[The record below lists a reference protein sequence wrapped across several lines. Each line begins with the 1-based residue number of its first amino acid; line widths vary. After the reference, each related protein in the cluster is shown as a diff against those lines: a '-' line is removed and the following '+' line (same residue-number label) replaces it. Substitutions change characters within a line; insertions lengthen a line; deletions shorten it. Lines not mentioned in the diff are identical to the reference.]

1 LSEFKAAW
9 NDRPLGAEH
18 NWTPQQISVNGMIH
32 PDNSSQTA
40 VSHILHNRTEDLE
53 LYRIDPDGP
62 VHPEEDES
70 SNTVEV
76 PQINPSGG
84 NHGQL
89 LQDVDP
95 MSPSDDFGVDLYLQ
109 VINILGNAVLS

>member
-1 LSEFKAAW
+1 MEDNGYLDSNNDHLFALHHVYLPRIQRCLSEFKAAW

-53 LYRIDPDGP
+53 LYGIDPDGP
-62 VHPEEDES
+62 IHPEEDE
-70 SNTVEV
+70 
-76 PQINPSGG
+76 
-84 NHGQL
+84 L
-89 LQDVDP
+89 
-95 MSPSDDFGVDLYLQ
+95 
-109 VINILGNAVLS
+109 